1 MTAKDSLRVRM
12 GLVGLVSGCLS
23 PTWSHYL
30 SLVRPSSGLLP
41 SAVSYP
47 PAKLSCAVTVLCTC
61 VRAAGPGLP
70 CSSLAPSGPKS
81 FLSLFIMSQNQR
93 ILELKSQKGC

>member
-12 GLVGLVSGCLS
+12 GLVELVSWCLS

-30 SLVRPSSGLLP
+30 SLMRPSSGLLP

-47 PAKLSCAVTVLCTC
+47 PARVVLCSHSA
-61 VRAAGPGLP
+61 VHLLEGSRPW
-70 CSSLAPSGPKS
+70 AP
-81 FLSLFIMSQNQR
+81 I
-93 ILELKSQKGC
+93 